1 MRPVRSWRDVLTLVG
16 FLTPALVLL
25 GGFTIWPAVWAVYQ
39 SFTNKALTG
48 FEARSPRFVGLENY
62 TRLLGDP
69 DFHSS
74 MLRTFA
80 FVLLSAVIGQTIF
93 AFAIAYLMADR
104 PRWRLGFTPLFA
116 ALFLLPLAV
125 PEAVAALLWASTA
138 NGTEEGLLNRGL
150 GLIGLGPVEWLQ
162 AHAFETVTVVNI
174 WRGIPF
180 AMVLFAAAIESIP
193 RTVLEASLIDG
204 ASAWQQFRRVVVPI
218 LRPQILTFLMLTTIT
233 TFGIFGLVFFLT
245 RGGPGNVTEIIGIYI
260 FQQAFQFFQIGL
272 GSAAGVLLLLVLLLL
287 GAYYVWLMRE
297 QV

>member
-1 MRPVRSWRDVLTLVG
+1 MRPIRSWRDALTLVG
-16 FLTPALVLL
+16 FLTPALALL
-25 GGFTIWPAVWAVYQ
+25 GVFTIWPAVWAIYQ

-48 FEARSPRFVGLENY
+48 FEARSPHFVGLQNY

-80 FVLLSAVIGQTIF
+80 FVLLSALVGQTIF

-116 ALFLLPLAV
+116 AVFLLPLAV

-138 NGTEEGLLNRGL
+138 NGTQEGLLNRGL
-150 GLIGLGPVEWLQ
+150 GLVGLGPVEWLQ

-193 RTVLEASLIDG
+193 RTTLEAGLIDG
-204 ASAWQQFRRVVVPI
+204 ASAWQQLRRVVLPI

-245 RGGPGNVTEIIGIYI
+245 RGGPGNATEIIGIFIY
-260 FQQAFQFFQIGL
+260 QRAFQFFQIGL
-272 GSAAGVLLLLVLLLL
+272 GSAAGVLLLVVLLVL

>member
-1 MRPVRSWRDVLTLVG
+1 MRRVRSWRDALTLIG

-25 GGFTIWPAVWAVYQ
+25 GVFTIWPAVWAVYQ

-48 FEARSPRFVGLENY
+48 FEARSPRFVGLQNY
-62 TRLLGDP
+62 ARLLDDP
-69 DFHSS
+69 GFHSS
-74 MLRTFA
+74 MLRTFV
-80 FVLLSAVIGQTIF
+80 FVLLSAVIGQTVL
-93 AFAIAYLMADR
+93 AFLIAYLMADR
-104 PRWRLGFTPLFA
+104 PRWRLGLTPLFA
-116 ALFLLPLAV
+116 AVFLLPLAV

-138 NGTEEGLLNRGL
+138 NGTQEGLLNRGL
-150 GLIGLGPVEWLQ
+150 GVVGVGPVEWLQ
-162 AHAFETVTVVNI
+162 QHAFETVTVVNI

-193 RTVLEASLIDG
+193 RTTLEAGLIDG
-204 ASAWQQFRRVVVPI
+204 ASPWQQLRRVVLPI

-245 RGGPGNVTEIIGIYI
+245 RGGPGNATEIIGIYI
-260 FQQAFQFFQIGL
+260 YQRAFAFFQIGL
-272 GSAAGVLLLLVLLLL
+272 GSAAGVLLLLVLLVL

>member
-1 MRPVRSWRDVLTLVG
+1 VRPVRSWRDALTLVG
-16 FLTPALVLL
+16 FLTPALALL
-25 GGFTIWPAVWAVYQ
+25 GVFTIWPAVWAIYQ

-48 FEARSPRFVGLENY
+48 FEARSPHFVGLQNY

-80 FVLLSAVIGQTIF
+80 FVLLSAVVGQTIF
-93 AFAIAYLMADR
+93 AFAIAYLMAER

-116 ALFLLPLAV
+116 AVFLLPLAV

-138 NGTEEGLLNRGL
+138 NGTQEGLLNRGL
-150 GLIGLGPVEWLQ
+150 GLVGVGPVEWLQ

-193 RTVLEASLIDG
+193 RTTLEAGLIDG
-204 ASAWQQFRRVVVPI
+204 ASAWQQLRRVVLPI

-245 RGGPGNVTEIIGIYI
+245 RGGPGNATEIIGIYI
-260 FQQAFQFFQIGL
+260 YQRAFQFFQIGL
-272 GSAAGVLLLLVLLLL
+272 GSAAGVLLLVVLLVL

>member
-25 GGFTIWPAVWAVYQ
+25 AGFTIWPAVWAIYQ

-48 FEARSPRFVGLENY
+48 FEARSPHFVGLQNY

-80 FVLLSAVIGQTIF
+80 FVLLSALVGQTIF

-116 ALFLLPLAV
+116 AVFLLPLAV

-193 RTVLEASLIDG
+193 RTVLEAGLIDG

-260 FQQAFQFFQIGL
+260 FQRAFQFFQIGL
-272 GSAAGVLLLLVLLLL
+272 GSAAGVLLLLVLLAL

>member
-1 MRPVRSWRDVLTLVG
+1 VRPIRSWRDTLTLVG
-16 FLTPALVLL
+16 FLTPALALL
-25 GGFTIWPAVWAVYQ
+25 GVFTIWPAVWAIYQ

-48 FEARSPRFVGLENY
+48 FEARSPHFVGLQNY

-80 FVLLSAVIGQTIF
+80 FVLLSALVGQTIF

-116 ALFLLPLAV
+116 AIFLLPLAV

-138 NGTEEGLLNRGL
+138 NGTQEGLLNRGL
-150 GLIGLGPVEWLQ
+150 GLVGLGPVEWLQ

-193 RTVLEASLIDG
+193 RTTLEAGLIDG
-204 ASAWQQFRRVVVPI
+204 ASAWQQLRRVVLPI

-245 RGGPGNVTEIIGIYI
+245 RGGPGNATEIIGIYI
-260 FQQAFQFFQIGL
+260 YQRAFQFFQIGL
-272 GSAAGVLLLLVLLLL
+272 GSAAGVLLLVVLLVL
-287 GAYYVWLMRE
+287 GAYYIWLMRE

>member
-1 MRPVRSWRDVLTLVG
+1 VRPVRTWRDVLTLVG

-25 GGFTIWPAVWAVYQ
+25 GVFTIWPAVWAVYQ

-116 ALFLLPLAV
+116 AVFLLPLAV

-272 GSAAGVLLLLVLLLL
+272 GSAAGVLLLLVLLVL

>member
-1 MRPVRSWRDVLTLVG
+1 VRQVRSWRDALTLIG
-16 FLTPALVLL
+16 FLSPALALL
-25 GGFTIWPAVWAVYQ
+25 GVFTIWPAVWAVYQ

-48 FEARSPRFVGLENY
+48 FEARSPRFVGLQNY
-62 TRLLGDP
+62 ARLLDDP
-69 DFHSS
+69 GFHSS

-80 FVLLSAVIGQTIF
+80 FVLLSAVLGQTVF
-93 AFAIAYLMADR
+93 AFLIAYLMADR
-104 PRWRLGFTPLFA
+104 PRWRLGLTPLFA
-116 ALFLLPLAV
+116 AVFLLPLAV

-138 NGTEEGLLNRGL
+138 NGTQEGLLNRGL
-150 GLIGLGPVEWLQ
+150 GLVGVGPVEWLQ
-162 AHAFETVTVVNI
+162 QHAFETVTVVNI

-193 RTVLEASLIDG
+193 RTILEAGLIDG
-204 ASAWQQFRRVVVPI
+204 ASSWQQLRRVVLPI

-245 RGGPGNVTEIIGIYI
+245 RGGPGTATEIIGIYI
-260 FQQAFQFFQIGL
+260 YQRAFAFFQIGL
-272 GSAAGVLLLLVLLLL
+272 GSAAGVLLLLVLLVL

>member
-1 MRPVRSWRDVLTLVG
+1 MGYLPKLHQQGPHRLRGPFTPLRRPAELHSAARRPRLPQLNAAHLRLRAAVGGGRPDDLRVRDR
-16 FLTPALVLL
+16 
-25 GGFTIWPAVWAVYQ
+25 I
-39 SFTNKALTG
+39 
-48 FEARSPRFVGLENY
+48 
-62 TRLLGDP
+62 P
-69 DFHSS
+69 DG
-74 MLRTFA
+74 RA
-80 FVLLSAVIGQTIF
+80 
-93 AFAIAYLMADR
+93 

-116 ALFLLPLAV
+116 AVFLLPLAV

-138 NGTEEGLLNRGL
+138 NGTQEGLLNRGL
-150 GLIGLGPVEWLQ
+150 GLVGIGPVEWLQ

-193 RTVLEASLIDG
+193 RTTLEAGLIDG

-245 RGGPGNVTEIIGIYI
+245 RGGPGNVIGIYI

-272 GSAAGVLLLLVLLLL
+272 GSAAGVLLLVVLLVL

>member
-1 MRPVRSWRDVLTLVG
+1 VRPVRSWRDALTLVG

-25 GGFTIWPAVWAVYQ
+25 GVFTIWPAVWAIYQ

-80 FVLLSAVIGQTIF
+80 FVLLSAVVGQTIF

-104 PRWRLGFTPLFA
+104 PRWRLGFTPVFA
-116 ALFLLPLAV
+116 AIFLLPLAV

-138 NGTEEGLLNRGL
+138 NGTQEGLLNRGL
-150 GLIGLGPVEWLQ
+150 GLVGLGPVEWLQ

-193 RTVLEASLIDG
+193 RTVLEAGLIDG

-245 RGGPGNVTEIIGIYI
+245 RGGPGNVTEIIGIFIY
-260 FQQAFQFFQIGL
+260 QRAFQFFQIGL
-272 GSAAGVLLLLVLLLL
+272 GSAAGVLLLLVLLVL

>member
-1 MRPVRSWRDVLTLVG
+1 VRPVRSWRDALTLAG
-16 FLTPALVLL
+16 FLTPALALL
-25 GGFTIWPAVWAVYQ
+25 GVFTIWPAVWAIYQ

-48 FEARSPRFVGLENY
+48 FEARAPHFVGLQNY

-69 DFHSS
+69 EFHSS

-80 FVLLSAVIGQTIF
+80 FVLLSAVVGQTIF
-93 AFAIAYLMADR
+93 AFAIAYLMAER

-116 ALFLLPLAV
+116 AIFLLPLAV

-138 NGTEEGLLNRGL
+138 NGTQEGLLNRGL
-150 GLIGLGPVEWLQ
+150 GLVGVGPVQWLQ

-193 RTVLEASLIDG
+193 RTTLEAGLIDG
-204 ASAWQQFRRVVVPI
+204 ASATQQLRRVVLPI

-233 TFGIFGLVFFLT
+233 TFGIFGLVYFLT
-245 RGGPGNVTEIIGIYI
+245 RGGPGNATEIIGIYI
-260 FQQAFQFFQIGL
+260 YQRAFQFFQIGL
-272 GSAAGVLLLLVLLLL
+272 GSAAGVLLLLVLLVL

>member
-1 MRPVRSWRDVLTLVG
+1 VRPVRSWRDALTLVG
-16 FLTPALVLL
+16 FLTPALALL
-25 GGFTIWPAVWAVYQ
+25 GVFTIWPAVWAIYQ

-48 FEARSPRFVGLENY
+48 FEARSPHFVGLQNY

-80 FVLLSAVIGQTIF
+80 FVLLSALVGQTIF

-116 ALFLLPLAV
+116 AVFLLPLAV

-150 GLIGLGPVEWLQ
+150 GLVGLGPVEWLQ

-193 RTVLEASLIDG
+193 RTTLEAGLIDG
-204 ASAWQQFRRVVVPI
+204 ASATQQLRRVVLPI

-245 RGGPGNVTEIIGIYI
+245 RGGPGNATEIIGIYI
-260 FQQAFQFFQIGL
+260 YQRAFQFFQIGL
-272 GSAAGVLLLLVLLLL
+272 GSAAGVLLLVVLLVL

>member
-1 MRPVRSWRDVLTLVG
+1 VRPIRSWRDALTLVG
-16 FLTPALVLL
+16 FLTPALALL
-25 GGFTIWPAVWAVYQ
+25 GVFTIWPAVWAIYQ

-48 FEARSPRFVGLENY
+48 FEARSPHFVGLQNY
-62 TRLLGDP
+62 ARLLGDP

-80 FVLLSAVIGQTIF
+80 FVLLSALVGQTIF

-116 ALFLLPLAV
+116 AVFLLPLAV

-138 NGTEEGLLNRGL
+138 NGTQEGLLNRGL
-150 GLIGLGPVEWLQ
+150 GLVGLGPVEWLQ

-193 RTVLEASLIDG
+193 RTTLEAGLIDG
-204 ASAWQQFRRVVVPI
+204 ASAWQQLRRVVLPI

-245 RGGPGNVTEIIGIYI
+245 RGGPGNATEIIGIYI
-260 FQQAFQFFQIGL
+260 YQRAFQFFEIGL
-272 GSAAGVLLLLVLLLL
+272 GSAAGVLLLVVLLVL

>member
-1 MRPVRSWRDVLTLVG
+1 MRRVRNWRDALTLVG
-16 FLTPALVLL
+16 FLTPALALL
-25 GGFTIWPAVWAVYQ
+25 GVFTIWPAVWAIYQ

-48 FEARSPRFVGLENY
+48 FEARNTHFVGLQNY

-80 FVLLSAVIGQTIF
+80 FVLLSAVVGQTIF

-116 ALFLLPLAV
+116 AVFLLPLAV

-138 NGTEEGLLNRGL
+138 NGTKEGLVNRGL
-150 GLIGLGPVEWLQ
+150 GLVGIGPVNWLQ

-193 RTVLEASLIDG
+193 RTTLEAGLIDG
-204 ASAWQQFRRVVVPI
+204 ASAWQQLRRVVLPI

-245 RGGPGNVTEIIGIYI
+245 RGGPGNATEIIGIYI
-260 FQQAFQFFQIGL
+260 YQRAFQFFQIGL
-272 GSAAGVLLLLVLLLL
+272 GSAAGVLLLVVLLVL

>member
-1 MRPVRSWRDVLTLVG
+1 VRPVRSWRDALTLVG
-16 FLTPALVLL
+16 FLTPALALL
-25 GGFTIWPAVWAVYQ
+25 GVFTIWPAVWAIYQ

-48 FEARSPRFVGLENY
+48 FEARSPHFVGLQNY

-80 FVLLSAVIGQTIF
+80 FVLLSAVVGQTIF
-93 AFAIAYLMADR
+93 AFAIAYLMAER

-116 ALFLLPLAV
+116 AIFLLPLAV

-138 NGTEEGLLNRGL
+138 NGTSEGLLNRGL
-150 GLIGLGPVEWLQ
+150 GLVGVGPVQWLQ

-193 RTVLEASLIDG
+193 RTTLEAGLIDG
-204 ASAWQQFRRVVVPI
+204 ASATQQLRRVVLPI

-245 RGGPGNVTEIIGIYI
+245 RGGPGNATEIIGIYI
-260 FQQAFQFFQIGL
+260 YQRAFQFFQIGL
-272 GSAAGVLLLLVLLLL
+272 GSAAGVLLLVVLLVL

>member
-1 MRPVRSWRDVLTLVG
+1 
-16 FLTPALVLL
+16 
-25 GGFTIWPAVWAVYQ
+25 
-39 SFTNKALTG
+39 
-48 FEARSPRFVGLENY
+48 
-62 TRLLGDP
+62 
-69 DFHSS
+69 
-74 MLRTFA
+74 
-80 FVLLSAVIGQTIF
+80 
-93 AFAIAYLMADR
+93 
-104 PRWRLGFTPLFA
+104 
-116 ALFLLPLAV
+116 
-125 PEAVAALLWASTA
+125 
-138 NGTEEGLLNRGL
+138 
-150 GLIGLGPVEWLQ
+150 
-162 AHAFETVTVVNI
+162 VVNI

-272 GSAAGVLLLLVLLLL
+272 GSAAGVLLLLVLLVL

>member
-1 MRPVRSWRDVLTLVG
+1 VRRVRNWRDVLTLVG
-16 FLTPALVLL
+16 FLAPALALL
-25 GGFTIWPAVWAVYQ
+25 GVFTVWPAVWAIYQ

-80 FVLLSAVIGQTIF
+80 FVLLSAVVGQTIF
-93 AFAIAYLMADR
+93 AFLIAYLMADR

-116 ALFLLPLAV
+116 AVFLLPLAV

-150 GLIGLGPVEWLQ
+150 GLVGLGPVEWLQ

-193 RTVLEASLIDG
+193 RTTLEAGLIDG
-204 ASAWQQFRRVVVPI
+204 ASAWQQLRRVVVPI

-233 TFGIFGLVFFLT
+233 TFGVFGLVFFLT

-260 FQQAFQFFQIGL
+260 YQRAFQFFQIGL
-272 GSAAGVLLLLVLLLL
+272 GSAAGVLLLLVLLAL

>member
-1 MRPVRSWRDVLTLVG
+1 VRPIRSWRDTLTLVG
-16 FLTPALVLL
+16 FLTPALALL
-25 GGFTIWPAVWAVYQ
+25 GVFTIWPAVWAIYQ

-48 FEARSPRFVGLENY
+48 FEARSPHFVGLQNY

-80 FVLLSAVIGQTIF
+80 FVLLSALVGQTIF

-116 ALFLLPLAV
+116 AVFLLPLAV

-150 GLIGLGPVEWLQ
+150 GLVGLGPVEWLQ

-193 RTVLEASLIDG
+193 RTTLEAGLIDG
-204 ASAWQQFRRVVVPI
+204 ASAWQQLRRVVLPI

-245 RGGPGNVTEIIGIYI
+245 RGGPGNATEIIGIYI
-260 FQQAFQFFQIGL
+260 YQRAFQFFEIGL
-272 GSAAGVLLLLVLLLL
+272 GSAAGVLLLVVLLVL

>member
-1 MRPVRSWRDVLTLVG
+1 VRPVRSWRDVLTLVG

-25 GGFTIWPAVWAVYQ
+25 GGFTIWPAVWAIYQ

-69 DFHSS
+69 DFHNS
-74 MLRTFA
+74 MLRTFV
-80 FVLLSAVIGQTIF
+80 FVLLSAVVGQTIF
-93 AFAIAYLMADR
+93 AFLIAYLMADR

-150 GLIGLGPVEWLQ
+150 GLVGLGPVEWLQ

-260 FQQAFQFFQIGL
+260 YQRSFQFFEIGL
-272 GSAAGVLLLLVLLLL
+272 GSAAGVLLLLVLLVL

>member
-1 MRPVRSWRDVLTLVG
+1 VRPVRSWRDALTLVG
-16 FLTPALVLL
+16 FLTPALALL
-25 GGFTIWPAVWAVYQ
+25 GVFTIWPAVWAIYQ

-80 FVLLSAVIGQTIF
+80 FVLLSAVVGQTIF

-104 PRWRLGFTPLFA
+104 PRWHLGFTSVFA
-116 ALFLLPLAV
+116 AIFLLPLAV

-138 NGTEEGLLNRGL
+138 NGTQEGLLNRGL
-150 GLIGLGPVEWLQ
+150 GLVGLGPVEWLQ

-193 RTVLEASLIDG
+193 RTVLEAGLIDG

-245 RGGPGNVTEIIGIYI
+245 RGGPGNVTEIIGIFIY
-260 FQQAFQFFQIGL
+260 QRAFQFFQIGL
-272 GSAAGVLLLLVLLLL
+272 GSAAGVLLLLVLLVL

>member
-1 MRPVRSWRDVLTLVG
+1 VRPVRSWRDVLTLVG

-25 GGFTIWPAVWAVYQ
+25 AGFTIWPAVWAIYQ

-48 FEARSPRFVGLENY
+48 FEARSPRFVGLDNY
-62 TRLLGDP
+62 VQLLGDP
-69 DFHSS
+69 DFHAS

-93 AFAIAYLMADR
+93 AFLIAYLMADR

-138 NGTEEGLLNRGL
+138 NGTPEGLLNRGL
-150 GLIGLGPVEWLQ
+150 GLVGLGPVEWLQ

-193 RTVLEASLIDG
+193 RTTLEASLIDG
-204 ASAWQQFRRVVVPI
+204 ASAWQQLRRVVVPI

-260 FQQAFQFFQIGL
+260 FQRAFQFFQIGL
-272 GSAAGVLLLLVLLLL
+272 GSAAGVLLLLVLLAL

>member
-1 MRPVRSWRDVLTLVG
+1 VRPVRSWRDALTLVG
-16 FLTPALVLL
+16 FLTPALALL
-25 GGFTIWPAVWAVYQ
+25 GVFTIWPAVWAIYQ

-48 FEARSPRFVGLENY
+48 FEARSPHFVGLQNY

-80 FVLLSAVIGQTIF
+80 FVLLSAVVGQTIF
-93 AFAIAYLMADR
+93 AFLIAYLMADR

-116 ALFLLPLAV
+116 AIFLLPLAV

-138 NGTEEGLLNRGL
+138 NGTQEGLLNRGL
-150 GLIGLGPVEWLQ
+150 GLVGLGPVEWLQ

-193 RTVLEASLIDG
+193 RTTLEAGLIDG
-204 ASAWQQFRRVVVPI
+204 ASAWQQLRRVVLPI

-245 RGGPGNVTEIIGIYI
+245 RGGPGNATEIIGIYI
-260 FQQAFQFFQIGL
+260 YQRAFQFFQIGL
-272 GSAAGVLLLLVLLLL
+272 GSAAGVLLLVVLLVL

>member
-1 MRPVRSWRDVLTLVG
+1 VRPIRSWRDALTLVG
-16 FLTPALVLL
+16 FLTPALALL
-25 GGFTIWPAVWAVYQ
+25 GVFTIWPAVWAIYQ

-48 FEARSPRFVGLENY
+48 FEARSPHFVGLQNY

-80 FVLLSAVIGQTIF
+80 FVLLSALVGQTIF

-116 ALFLLPLAV
+116 AVFLLPLAV

-150 GLIGLGPVEWLQ
+150 GLVGLGPVEWLQ

-193 RTVLEASLIDG
+193 RTTLEAGLIDG
-204 ASAWQQFRRVVVPI
+204 ASAWQQLRRVVLPI

-245 RGGPGNVTEIIGIYI
+245 RGGPGNATEIIGIYI
-260 FQQAFQFFQIGL
+260 YQRAFQFFEIGL
-272 GSAAGVLLLLVLLLL
+272 GSAAGVLLLVVLLVL
-287 GAYYVWLMRE
+287 GAYYVWLMRK

>member
-1 MRPVRSWRDVLTLVG
+1 VRPVRSWRDVLTVVG

-25 GGFTIWPAVWAVYQ
+25 AGFTIWPAVWAIYQ

-74 MLRTFA
+74 MLRTFV

-93 AFAIAYLMADR
+93 AFLIAYLMADR
-104 PRWRLGFTPLFA
+104 PRWRLGFMPLFA

-138 NGTEEGLLNRGL
+138 NGTSEGLLNRGL
-150 GLIGLGPVEWLQ
+150 GLVGLGPVEWLQ

-260 FQQAFQFFQIGL
+260 YQRAFQFFQIGL
-272 GSAAGVLLLLVLLLL
+272 GSAAGVLLLLVLLVL
-287 GAYYVWLMRE
+287 GAYYMWLMRE

>member
-1 MRPVRSWRDVLTLVG
+1 MRPVRSWRDALTLVG
-16 FLTPALVLL
+16 FLTPALALL
-25 GGFTIWPAVWAVYQ
+25 GVFTIWPAVWAIYQ

-48 FEARSPRFVGLENY
+48 FEARSPHFVGLQNY

-80 FVLLSAVIGQTIF
+80 FVLLSAVVGQTIF
-93 AFAIAYLMADR
+93 AFAIAYLMAER

-116 ALFLLPLAV
+116 AVFLLPLAV

-138 NGTEEGLLNRGL
+138 NGTQEGLLNRGL
-150 GLIGLGPVEWLQ
+150 GLVGVGPVQWLQ

-193 RTVLEASLIDG
+193 RTTLEAGLIDG
-204 ASAWQQFRRVVVPI
+204 ASATQQLRRVVLPI

-245 RGGPGNVTEIIGIYI
+245 RGGPGNATEIIGIYI
-260 FQQAFQFFQIGL
+260 YQRAFQFFQIGL
-272 GSAAGVLLLLVLLLL
+272 GSAAGVLLLVVLLVL

>member
-1 MRPVRSWRDVLTLVG
+1 VRRVRNWRDALTLVG
-16 FLTPALVLL
+16 FLTPALALL
-25 GGFTIWPAVWAVYQ
+25 GVFTIWPAVWAIYQ

-48 FEARSPRFVGLENY
+48 FEARNTHFVGLQNY

-80 FVLLSAVIGQTIF
+80 FVLLSAVVGQTIF
-93 AFAIAYLMADR
+93 AFAIAYLMAER

-116 ALFLLPLAV
+116 AVFLLPLAV

-138 NGTEEGLLNRGL
+138 NGTKEGLVNRGL
-150 GLIGLGPVEWLQ
+150 GLVGIGPVNWLQ
-162 AHAFETVTVVNI
+162 AHAFETVTMVNI

-193 RTVLEASLIDG
+193 RTVLEAGLIDG
-204 ASAWQQFRRVVVPI
+204 ASAWQQLRRVVVPI

-245 RGGPGNVTEIIGIYI
+245 RGGPGNITEIIGIYI
-260 FQQAFQFFQIGL
+260 YQRAFQFFQIGL
-272 GSAAGVLLLLVLLLL
+272 GSAAGVLLLLVLLAL

-297 QV
+297 QL

>member
-1 MRPVRSWRDVLTLVG
+1 MRPVRSWRDALTLVG
-16 FLTPALVLL
+16 FLTPALALL
-25 GGFTIWPAVWAVYQ
+25 GVFTIWPAVWAIYQ

-48 FEARSPRFVGLENY
+48 FEARSPHFVGLQNY

-80 FVLLSAVIGQTIF
+80 FVLLSAVVGQTIF
-93 AFAIAYLMADR
+93 AFAIAYLMAER

-116 ALFLLPLAV
+116 AVFLLPLAV

-138 NGTEEGLLNRGL
+138 NGTQEGLLNRGL
-150 GLIGLGPVEWLQ
+150 GLVGLGPVEWLQ

-193 RTVLEASLIDG
+193 RTTLEAGLIDG
-204 ASAWQQFRRVVVPI
+204 ASAWQQLRRVVLPI

-245 RGGPGNVTEIIGIYI
+245 RGGPGNATEIIGIFIY
-260 FQQAFQFFQIGL
+260 QRAFQFFQIGL
-272 GSAAGVLLLLVLLLL
+272 GSAAGVLLLLVLLVL

>member
-1 MRPVRSWRDVLTLVG
+1 MRPVRGWRDALTLVG
-16 FLTPALVLL
+16 FLTPALALL
-25 GGFTIWPAVWAVYQ
+25 GVFTIWPAVWAIYQ

-48 FEARSPRFVGLENY
+48 FEARNTHFVGLQNY

-80 FVLLSAVIGQTIF
+80 FVLLSAVVGQTIF
-93 AFAIAYLMADR
+93 AFAIAYLMAER

-116 ALFLLPLAV
+116 AVFLLPLAV

-138 NGTEEGLLNRGL
+138 NGTAEGLLNRGL
-150 GLIGLGPVEWLQ
+150 GLVGIGPVQWLQ

-204 ASAWQQFRRVVVPI
+204 ASPWQQLRRVVLPI

-233 TFGIFGLVFFLT
+233 TFGIFGLVYFLT
-245 RGGPGNVTEIIGIYI
+245 RGGPGNVTEIMGIYI
-260 FQQAFQFFQIGL
+260 YQRAFQFFQIGL
-272 GSAAGVLLLLVLLLL
+272 GSAAGVLLLLVLLAL

>member
-1 MRPVRSWRDVLTLVG
+1 MRPIRSWRDALTLVG
-16 FLTPALVLL
+16 FLTPALALL
-25 GGFTIWPAVWAVYQ
+25 GVFTIWPAVWAIYQ

-48 FEARSPRFVGLENY
+48 FEARSPHFVGLQNY

-80 FVLLSAVIGQTIF
+80 FVLLSAVVGQTIF

-116 ALFLLPLAV
+116 AVFLLPLAV

-138 NGTEEGLLNRGL
+138 NGTQEGLLNRGL
-150 GLIGLGPVEWLQ
+150 GLVGLGPVEWLQ

-193 RTVLEASLIDG
+193 RTTLEAGLIDG
-204 ASAWQQFRRVVVPI
+204 ASAWQQLRRVVLPI

-245 RGGPGNVTEIIGIYI
+245 RGGPGNATEIIGIYI
-260 FQQAFQFFQIGL
+260 YQRAFQFFEIGL
-272 GSAAGVLLLLVLLLL
+272 GSAAGVLLLVVLLVL
-287 GAYYVWLMRE
+287 GAYYVWLMRK

>member
-1 MRPVRSWRDVLTLVG
+1 VRPVRSWRDVLTLVG

-116 ALFLLPLAV
+116 AVFLLPLAV

-245 RGGPGNVTEIIGIYI
+245 RGGPGNATEIIGIYI
-260 FQQAFQFFQIGL
+260 YQRAFQFFEIGL
-272 GSAAGVLLLLVLLLL
+272 GSAAGVLLLVVLLVL

>member
-116 ALFLLPLAV
+116 AVFLLPLAV

-272 GSAAGVLLLLVLLLL
+272 GSAAGVLLLLVLLVL

>member
-1 MRPVRSWRDVLTLVG
+1 VRPVRSWRDVLTLVG

-48 FEARSPRFVGLENY
+48 FEARSPHFVGLENY

-93 AFAIAYLMADR
+93 AFAIAYLMAER

-116 ALFLLPLAV
+116 AVFLLPLAV

-272 GSAAGVLLLLVLLLL
+272 GSAAGVLLLLVLLVL

>member
-1 MRPVRSWRDVLTLVG
+1 VRPVRSWRDVLTLVG

-116 ALFLLPLAV
+116 AVFLLPLAV

-138 NGTEEGLLNRGL
+138 NGTQEGLLNRGL

-272 GSAAGVLLLLVLLLL
+272 GSAAGVLLLLVLLVL
-287 GAYYVWLMRE
+287 GSYYVWLMRE

>member
-1 MRPVRSWRDVLTLVG
+1 VRPVRSWRDALTLVG
-16 FLTPALVLL
+16 FLTPALALL
-25 GGFTIWPAVWAVYQ
+25 GVFTVWPAIWAIYQ

-93 AFAIAYLMADR
+93 AFLIAYLMADR
-104 PRWRLGFTPLFA
+104 PRWRLRLTPLFA

-150 GLIGLGPVEWLQ
+150 GLVGLGPVEWLQ

-193 RTVLEASLIDG
+193 RTVLEAGLIDG
-204 ASAWQQFRRVVVPI
+204 ASAWQQLRRVVVPI

-260 FQQAFQFFQIGL
+260 YQRAFQFFQIGL
-272 GSAAGVLLLLVLLLL
+272 GSAAGVLLLLVLLVL